1 MYLYFFPWT
10 GNPYLE
16 CHECSS
22 DSQCGSP
29 KICYQGSC
37 QEQQIFTFSC
47 GRSQVRRGRI
57 VGGDIARFGEW
68 PWQASLMRYKEGK
81 FINLGTWEHKCGA
94 ILISDKWVATA
105 AHCVLVRSKYHNSVH
120 LESGHDMLS
129 AGRECDETYGQ
140 TGRAQYTGK
149 EQDQE
154 R

>member
-1 MYLYFFPWT
+1 MYVFLPLT

-16 CHECSS
+16 CHECNS
-22 DSQCGSP
+22 DSQCDSP

-37 QEQQIFTFSC
+37 QEQQILTFSC

-81 FINLGTWEHKCGA
+81 FVNLGTWEHKCGA

-105 AHCVLVRSKYHNSVH
+105 AHCVLVRSKHHNTMH
-120 LESGHDMLS
+120 LESGHHMLS
-129 AGRECDETYGQ
+129 AGRERDETYGQ

-149 EQDQE
+149 EQDQK